1 MTTKLLKLAMV
12 GMLLAALLAAC
23 APAAPATSEATE
35 AATTAPTE
43 VVTEAATTE
52 ATQAATGEA
61 TQASNFEGT
70 TLETDCSTDGSG
82 SEVNKIEA
90 TDANTVVFTL
100 CHPDP
105 AFREK
110 VAFTSFEIESP
121 KFIEDNGGTGDLLNG
136 AVGTGPY
143 MLDAW
148 NKGESV
154 NFTRNDDYWGEKA
167 KTETLVFRW
176 STEAAA
182 RLLELQ
188 AGTVDGIDNVGPED
202 FDTIKNDPDLQLLE
216 REALNVFY
224 IGFTVDDT
232 NQDQPFA
239 KKEVRQAIAMG
250 LDRQRIVDNFYPA
263 GSEVADYFTPCA
275 IANGCV
281 GDKWYDFDATAA
293 KKMLADA
300 GYPNGF
306 KSKLYY
312 RDVVRSYLPN
322 VNQVAQDI
330 QAQLK
335 ANLNIDLTLQVVES
349 GEFIGT
355 VSQGQYTDGLHLL
368 GWGADYPHIT
378 NFLDY
383 HFSRNQ
389 TQFGTPHEEIY
400 GPLEKGAQIADPK
413 EGEQFY
419 VEANNAIKDIV
430 PLIPVAHGGS
440 GVGYRADVE
449 NAQASPLGNENF
461 ASMTPGDRTQFVWMQ
476 GAEPISLYCG
486 DESDGESLRA
496 CEQVMEPLLTYKIGG
511 TEVVPALA
519 ESCDPNEDLTVWT
532 CKLRTGVKFHD
543 GTDFDANAVVFN
555 FSALLDASNPLHKGN
570 TGAYEYASTLF
581 GLMNV
586 PPSQ

>member
-1 MTTKLLKLAMV
+1 MTTKLLKLALV
-12 GMLLAALLAAC
+12 GMLLAATLAAC
-23 APAAPATSEATE
+23 APAPATAEPTE
-35 AATTAPTE
+35 AMTEAPTEVMTEAPTE
-43 VVTEAATTE
+43 VVTEAATE
-52 ATQAATGEA
+52 APA
-61 TQASNFEGT
+61 FEGT
-70 TLETDCSTDGSG
+70 TLEADCSTDGSG
-82 SEVNKIEA
+82 SEINKVEA

-100 CHPDP
+100 CRPDP

-121 KFIEDNGGTGDLLNG
+121 TFIQEGDILNG

-143 MLDAW
+143 KLDAW

-154 NFTRNDDYWGEKA
+154 NFVRNDDYWGEAA

-202 FDTIKNDPDLQLLE
+202 FETVKADPDLQLLE

-239 KKEVRQAIAMG
+239 KQEVRQAIAKG
-250 LDRQRIVDNFYPA
+250 IDRQRIVDNFYPA
-263 GSEVADYFTPCA
+263 GSEVADFFTPCA

-281 GDKWYDFDATAA
+281 GDKWYDFDAAAA
-293 KKMLADA
+293 KQELADA

-306 KSKLYY
+306 KTKIYY
-312 RDVVRSYLPN
+312 RDVVRGYLPN

-335 ANLNIDLTLQVVES
+335 TNLNIDATLQVVES

-355 VSQGQYTDGLHLL
+355 VSAGGYTDGLHLL
-368 GWGADYPHIT
+368 GWGADYPQIT

-389 TQFGTPHEEIY
+389 PQFGTPHPEIY
-400 GPLEKGAQIADPK
+400 EALEKGAQIADPADA
-413 EGEQFY
+413 EADY
-419 VEANNAIKDIV
+419 TEANNAIKEIV

-440 GVGYRADVE
+440 GVAYRADVE

-461 ASMTPGDRTQFVWMQ
+461 SVMTPGDRTQFVWMQ

-496 CEQVMEPLLTYKIGG
+496 CEQVMEPLLTYEVGG
-511 TEVVPALA
+511 TAVVPALA
-519 ESCDPNEDLTVWT
+519 ESCDPNDDLTVWT

-555 FSALLDASNPLHKGN
+555 YSVLIDASNPLHKGN
-570 TGAYEYASTLF
+570 TGEFNYAATLF

-586 PPSQ
+586 PPSTN

>member
-1 MTTKLLKLAMV
+1 MTTKLLKLALV
-12 GMLLAALLAAC
+12 GMLLAATLAAC
-23 APAAPATSEATE
+23 APAPATAEPTE
-35 AATTAPTE
+35 AMTEAPTE
-43 VVTEAATTE
+43 VVTEAATE
-52 ATQAATGEA
+52 APA
-61 TQASNFEGT
+61 FEGT
-70 TLETDCSTDGSG
+70 TLEADCSTDGSG
-82 SEVNKIEA
+82 SEINKVEA

-100 CHPDP
+100 CRPDP

-121 KFIEDNGGTGDLLNG
+121 TFIQEGDILNG

-143 MLDAW
+143 KLDAW

-154 NFTRNDDYWGEKA
+154 NFVRNDDYWGEAA

-202 FDTIKNDPDLQLLE
+202 FETVKADPDLQLLE

-239 KKEVRQAIAMG
+239 KQEVRQAIAKG
-250 LDRQRIVDNFYPA
+250 IDRQRIVDNFYPA
-263 GSEVADYFTPCA
+263 GSEVADFFTPCA

-281 GDKWYDFDATAA
+281 GDKWYDFDAAAA
-293 KKMLADA
+293 KQELADA

-306 KSKLYY
+306 KTKIYY
-312 RDVVRSYLPN
+312 RDVVRGYLPN

-335 ANLNIDLTLQVVES
+335 TNLNIDATLQVVES

-355 VSQGQYTDGLHLL
+355 VSAGGYTDGLHLL
-368 GWGADYPHIT
+368 GWGADYPQIT

-389 TQFGTPHEEIY
+389 PQFGTPHPEIY
-400 GPLEKGAQIADPK
+400 EALEKGAQIADPADA
-413 EGEQFY
+413 EADY
-419 VEANNAIKDIV
+419 TEANNAIKEIV

-440 GVGYRADVE
+440 GVAYRADVE

-461 ASMTPGDRTQFVWMQ
+461 SVMTPGDRTQFVWMQ

-496 CEQVMEPLLTYKIGG
+496 CEQVMEPLLTYEVGG
-511 TEVVPALA
+511 TAVVPALA
-519 ESCDPNEDLTVWT
+519 ESCDPNDDLTVWT

-555 FSALLDASNPLHKGN
+555 YSVLIDASNPLHKGN
-570 TGAYEYASTLF
+570 TGEFNYAATLF

-586 PPSQ
+586 PPSTN